1 MDIARFENA
10 LRKDG
15 FAEVET
21 KSLPAGMHNDEHDHA
36 FDVRALVLEG
46 RIALTVDGATRTYGE
61 GEVFTM
67 AAGCRHAEDVGGQ
80 GVRYL
85 VGRRRRAA
93 A

>member
-1 MDIARFENA
+1 MYLTGFEKA
-10 LRKDG
+10 LRTEG

-21 KSLPAGMHNDEHDHA
+21 KSMPAGMHNDEHAHP

-46 RIALTVDGATRTYGE
+46 RIALTVEGVKRSYAP

-67 AAGCRHAEDVGGQ
+67 AAGCRHVEDVGEG

-85 VGRRRRAA
+85 VGRRRKS
-93 A
+93 